1 MGLAMAVIHDQL
13 KKIEKQGLSRR
24 VFLRNMLLTAG
35 SISAAQWLTA
45 CGSDSSSLSGS
56 AVSPS
61 GGGAPRVSPFAS
73 MGPLMAPDANGV
85 QLPAGFTS
93 RVVAVFNEPPL
104 PSQPDFRW
112 HSDPDGGAI
121 FATEDGGWIYVSNS
135 EARDA
140 TTAFGQ
146 IPDELA
152 AIRQLASRDSLA
164 ALSPVTNAISGL
176 VNTLLPGGIPLVLP
190 FAGGAS
196 ALRFDRDGNLID
208 AYPVQRNTT
217 TNCSGGAS
225 PWGTWINGEE
235 IQDGFMFECSPLR
248 DGGEPVRLDRFGR
261 KAHEQVAFDVG
272 RRAIYHTED
281 ITGEDRFYRTVFTSN
296 DWPTGAR
303 PDFSKGKLQV
313 LSVPAGIDAA
323 RQGPTPINWL
333 DAIDDGRPQPDV
345 YLPDATIF
353 AGNEGVWFL
362 NGFVYFSTKVDSN
375 VWAIDV
381 VNGTI
386 ESIYDP
392 TDGPIGSP
400 VDPAEPRM
408 MGVDNLS
415 MTLDGEMI
423 VVEDGGSMRAMVL
436 LPDRTTI
443 PLLRL
448 PGDAGATEVTGPAF
462 SPDGRRLYVANQRA
476 LRNGETTQTGQGGVV
491 YEITMPFTVRVNPP
505 MARPMPS

>member
-1 MGLAMAVIHDQL
+1 MAVIHDQL

>member
-1 MGLAMAVIHDQL
+1 MHPELRRIAS
-13 KKIEKQGLSRR
+13 QGLSRR

-45 CGSDSSSLSGS
+45 CGGGSSTPAS
-56 AVSPS
+56 APGGGVTAPS
-61 GGGAPRVSPFAS
+61 GRVSPFAT
-73 MGPLMAPDANGV
+73 MGPLMPPDANGI

-93 RVVAVFNEPPL
+93 RVVAVVNEPPL
-104 PSQPDFRW
+104 PSQPGFRW
-112 HSDPDGGAI
+112 HSDPDGGAV

-146 IPDELA
+146 IPDQLSQ
-152 AIRQLASRDSLA
+152 IRQLASRDSLA
-164 ALSPVTNAISGL
+164 LLSPITNAVSGL
-176 VNTLLPGGIPLVLP
+176 VETLLPGGIPLVFP
-190 FAGGAS
+190 FKGGAS

-235 IQDGFMFECSPLR
+235 ILDGFMFECSPLR
-248 DGGEPVRLDRFGR
+248 DGGNPIRLDRFGR
-261 KAHEQVAFDVG
+261 KAHEQVAFDVEQ
-272 RRAIYHTED
+272 RAIYHSED
-281 ITGEDRFYRTVFTSN
+281 ITGQDRFYRTVFAAS
-296 DWPTGAR
+296 DWPSGGR

-313 LSVPAGIDAA
+313 LSVPSGIEAA
-323 RQGPTPINWL
+323 RQGPVPLQWL
-333 DAIDDGRPQPDV
+333 DAVDDGRPQPDV
-345 YLPDATIF
+345 YLPDATVF

-362 NGFVYFSTKVDSN
+362 NGIVYFSTKSDSN
-375 VWAIDV
+375 VWAIDTLG
-381 VNGTI
+381 GTI

-392 TDGPIGSP
+392 ADGPIGSP
-400 VDPAEPRM
+400 VDPNEPKM
-408 MGVDNLS
+408 MGVDNLC

-423 VVEDGGSMRAMVL
+423 VVEDGGDMRAMVL

-448 PGDAGATEVTGPAF
+448 PGSAADTEVTGPAF
-462 SPDGRRLYVANQRA
+462 SPDGRRLYVSNQRA
-476 LRNGETTQTGQGGVV
+476 LRGGQTAPFGAGGVV
-491 YEITMPFTVRVNPP
+491 YEITMPFSVRVNPP
-505 MARPMPS
+505 VARKLPG

>member
-1 MGLAMAVIHDQL
+1 MAAIHNEL

-45 CGSDSSSLSGS
+45 CGSDSASSAARSIGANESG
-56 AVSPS
+56 A
-61 GGGAPRVSPFAS
+61 ARVSPFAS
-73 MGPLMAPDANGV
+73 MGPLMPPDANGI
-85 QLPAGFTS
+85 QMPAGFTS
-93 RVVAVFNEPPL
+93 RVVAVYNEAPL

-112 HSDPDGGAI
+112 HSDPDGAAV
-121 FATEDGGWIYVSNS
+121 FATDDGGWIYVSNS

-146 IPDELA
+146 IPSELS

-164 ALSPVTNAISGL
+164 ALSPITNVLSGL
-176 VNTLLPGGIPLVLP
+176 VNTLQPGGIPLLLP

-196 ALRFDRDGNLID
+196 ALRFDNAGNLID
-208 AYPVQRNTT
+208 AYPIQRNTS

-235 IQDGFMFECSPLR
+235 ILDGYMFECSPLR
-248 DGGEPVRLDRFGR
+248 NGGEPVRLDRFGR
-261 KAHEQVAFDVG
+261 KAHEQLAFDTEQ
-272 RRAIYHTED
+272 RAIYHSED
-281 ITGEDRFYRTVFTSN
+281 ITGEDRFYRTVFSAS
-296 DWPTGAR
+296 DWPRNSR
-303 PDFSKGKLQV
+303 PVLSKGKLQV

-323 RQGPTPINWL
+323 RQGPTPIVWL
-333 DAIDDGRPQPDV
+333 DAIDDGRPQAEV
-345 YLPDATIF
+345 YLPDSTIF

-362 NGFVYFSTKVDSN
+362 NGIVYFSTKVDSN

-381 VNGTI
+381 ASSTI

-400 VDPAEPRM
+400 VDPAEPKM

-423 VVEDGGSMRAMVL
+423 VVEDGGDMRAMVL
-436 LPDRTTI
+436 LPDRSTI

-448 PGDAGATEVTGPAF
+448 PGDANSTEVTGPAF
-462 SPDGRRLYVANQRA
+462 SPDGRRLYVSGQRS
-476 LRNGETTQTGQGGVV
+476 LRNGESVSFGQGGIV
-491 YEITMPFTVRVNPP
+491 YEITMPFAVRVNPP
-505 MARPMPS
+505 IARAMPA

>member
-1 MGLAMAVIHDQL
+1 MAVIHNEL
-13 KKIEKQGLSRR
+13 KKIEQQGLSRR

-45 CGSDSSSLSGS
+45 CGGGSSGGTSATGVGSSGS
-56 AVSPS
+56 
-61 GGGAPRVSPFAS
+61 GAAGTSPFAS
-73 MGPLMAPDANGV
+73 MGPLMPPDANGI

-93 RVVAVFNEPPL
+93 RVVAVFNEPPI
-104 PSQPDFRW
+104 PSQPDFLW
-112 HSDPDGGAI
+112 HADPDGGAV
-121 FATEDGGWIYVSNS
+121 FATEDGGWIYVSNA

-146 IPDELA
+146 IPTELSE
-152 AIRQLASRDSLA
+152 IRQLASRDSLA

-176 VNTLLPGGIPLVLP
+176 VNTLSPGGIPLVLP

-196 ALRFDRDGNLID
+196 ALRFDSSGNLID
-208 AYPVQRNTT
+208 AYPIQRNTS
-217 TNCSGGAS
+217 TNCSGAAS

-235 IQDGFMFECSPLR
+235 ILDGYMFECSPLR
-248 DGGEPVRLDRFGR
+248 NGGEPIRLDRFGR
-261 KAHEQVAFDVG
+261 KAHEQVAFDVEQ
-272 RRAIYHTED
+272 RAIYHSED
-281 ITGEDRFYRTVFTSN
+281 ITGEDRFYRTVFTSS
-296 DWPTGAR
+296 DWPSGSR

-313 LSVPAGIDAA
+313 LSVPAGVDAA
-323 RQGPTPINWL
+323 RQGPVPIVWL
-333 DAIDDGRPQPDV
+333 DAIDDGSPQPDV
-345 YLPDATIF
+345 YLPESTVF

-362 NGFVYFSTKVDSN
+362 NGIVYFSTKGDSN

-381 VNGTI
+381 ASGTI

-392 TDGPIGSP
+392 ADGPIGSP
-400 VDPAEPRM
+400 VDPDEPKM

-423 VVEDGGSMRAMVL
+423 VVEDGGDMRAMVL

-448 PGDAGATEVTGPAF
+448 PGDAAGTEVTGPAF
-462 SPDGRRLYVANQRA
+462 SPDGRRLYVSNQRA
-476 LRNGETTQTGQGGVV
+476 LRNGETVSFGQGGVV
-491 YEITMPFTVRVNPP
+491 YEITMPFTVRVSPP
-505 MARPMPS
+505 VARAMPSV